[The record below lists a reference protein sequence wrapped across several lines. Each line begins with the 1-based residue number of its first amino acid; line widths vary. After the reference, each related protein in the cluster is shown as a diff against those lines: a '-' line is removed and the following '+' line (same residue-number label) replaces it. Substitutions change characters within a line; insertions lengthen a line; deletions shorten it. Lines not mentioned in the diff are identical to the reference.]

1 MNSHASGL
9 GPTGSEQLPGARAG
23 WRWPVRS
30 IANFGQTTRLDPTLL
45 DTLRHV
51 LLSTRALLWLAAP
64 GPLPRLR
71 AELAA
76 LGIHQ
81 PRRCVISPRL
91 GWQAY
96 AARAAVATLYVD
108 TLHYNS
114 HTTTVDVL
122 WAGTPAVST
131 VGGSFP
137 ARVGAAV
144 SRAAGIP
151 DTAAT
156 SLRQYSM
163 TVQSLTGV
171 G

>member
-1 MNSHASGL
+1 M
-9 GPTGSEQLPGARAG
+9 
-23 WRWPVRS
+23 
-30 IANFGQTTRLDPTLL
+30 
-45 DTLRHV
+45 
-51 LLSTRALLWLAAP
+51 
-64 GPLPRLR
+64 
-71 AELAA
+71 
-76 LGIHQ
+76 
-81 PRRCVISPRL
+81 
-91 GWQAY
+91 
-96 AARAAVATLYVD
+96 D

-131 VGGSFP
+131 VGGSFT